1 VNPALTSPL
10 PWWGRVFCREQ
21 MDVTAP
27 QTFHLLVRGSSQGG
41 ISPAVDNRRVNSNS
55 PMENAPTSFTP
66 SRCVSRPHPHSPPY
80 PSPSHV

>member
-1 VNPALTSPL
+1 MCSSEPGSDVTVALV
-10 PWWGRVFCREQ
+10 GRVFCREQ

-66 SRCVSRPHPHSPPY
+66 VQVR
-80 PSPSHV
+80 